1 MSRLIEEIKK
11 DEGFSATPYRC
22 PANKLTI
29 GYGTNIEDGISEA
42 EAELLLSFRLNQMIS
57 ELLEK
62 KPIILRLPN
71 DKQEII
77 FNMMYNL
84 GVAGILKFEMFWLAI
99 EGFDYKAAAAEMR
112 DSLWYKQVTNRAE
125 KLAKQME
132 T

>member
-1 MSRLIEEIKK
+1 MSRLIDDIKR
-11 DEGFSATPYRC
+11 DEGFMPKSYIC
-22 PANKLTI
+22 PAGKLTI

-57 ELLEK
+57 QLLEK
-62 KPIILRLPN
+62 KPIVLRLPQ

-84 GVAGILKFEMFWLAI
+84 GVAGILRFKMFWLALDN
-99 EGFDYKAAAAEMR
+99 FDYIVAAVEMR
-112 DSLWYKQVTNRAE
+112 DSLWYRQVTNRAE

-132 T
+132 A